1 MFEFE
6 KMCKAFEEMSN
17 GERKLYLQEQ
27 SVNLVKAFESIGTD
41 GLQMFLYF
49 MAMACGADGKLS
61 VEEYSLLQEVTPI
74 DLKYSE
80 VEDLINRLN
89 TKDSKDRARWISETV
104 GSLSEEYQ
112 DVIIS
117 FCLCFCSADKKV
129 SLKERTFI
137 KSLVK

>member
-17 GERKLYLQEQ
+17 GERRLYLQEQ
-27 SVNLVKAFESIGTD
+27 SVNLVKAFESLGTD

>member
-89 TKDSKDRARWISETV
+89 NKDSKDRARWISETV

>member
-6 KMCKAFEEMSN
+6 EMCKTFEKMSN

-27 SVNLVKAFESIGTD
+27 SVKMINAFETLGSD
-41 GLQMFLYF
+41 GIEMFLYF
-49 MAMACGADGKLS
+49 MAVACGADGKLS

-74 DLKYSE
+74 NLTYSE
-80 VEDLINRLN
+80 VEKLVNRLN
-89 TKDSKDRARWISETV
+89 SVEGKRHAVWISEVV
-104 GSLSEEYQ
+104 GQFSEEFQ
-112 DVIIS
+112 DTLIS

-137 KSLVK
+137 KSLVV

>member
-74 DLKYSE
+74 NLKYSE

-89 TKDSKDRARWISETV
+89 NKDSKDRARWISETV

>member
-74 DLKYSE
+74 NLKYSE